1 MCSTFFEAEGTVGT
15 MTAGMARAGIGV
27 DIACVTVLDGVVSAV
42 GIVGN
47 GVNGGAIGVSTERN
61 AGNIGVTKI
70 RTSDAE

>member
-1 MCSTFFEAEGTVGT
+1 

-27 DIACVTVLDGVVSAV
+27 DIACVTVLDGAVSGA

-47 GVNGGAIGVSTERN
+47 GVNGGASGGNIVRN

-70 RTSDAE
+70 RTSDVE